1 MAEEAAGGSEAAD
14 DHLLRKELVGRLARS
29 ARDRLPPRGASP
41 LRESLMKSSQLL
53 TVLIGILPNQ
63 VQAQVTIDVD
73 TAETHQTIEGWGTCL
88 IAWQDGWRERY
99 RTPEFQRLYVEEMG
113 CNILRINLW
122 GPVHTKPVT
131 DSEDITWRD
140 FDFNVDGGRPQIFVD
155 FAKGIQK
162 LDSDVKLIGT
172 VWSPP
177 VWMKVNQR
185 LTDADGSGAIQGTGY
200 ERDGRVFTNRV
211 DPKYFEHF
219 AQWLVEMVKYHQ
231 QQRTP
236 LYAVSVGNEV
246 MFTQEFESCVWNAE
260 DYATIVR
267 LVGKRL
273 DAAGL
278 NDVKI
283 FGPETMTT
291 HNWSIANPLYIE
303 RLMSEPSVAE
313 HFDVFA
319 THGYTDGVEADT
331 RADSAHEFARLIE
344 KYDRPFWITEGGT
357 GGHEWPAALNEIG
370 AMLHGSLVGGNA
382 SAFVP
387 WQISEREPSTHG
399 LMVGERFSKK
409 SNVARQYFRFVRPGD
424 VRVTANCPDRR
435 LRVSAFLA
443 PAKDRLSLVLANSA
457 RDSISVRLALGDFSV
472 GSIQA
477 TRTSRD
483 EDFAAIDPPRGA
495 ADAIE
500 LPAESITTLVVTS
513 GATTKNER

>member
-1 MAEEAAGGSEAAD
+1 M
-14 DHLLRKELVGRLARS
+14 KPTIPLA
-29 ARDRLPPRGASP
+29 
-41 LRESLMKSSQLL
+41 
-53 TVLIGILPNQ
+53 VLICMLTTPA
-63 VQAQVTIDVD
+63 QAQTTIEVKPS
-73 TAETHQTIEGWGTCL
+73 ETHQTIEGWGTCL
-88 IAWQDGWRERY
+88 IAWQEGWRERY

-113 CNILRINLW
+113 CNMLRINLW
-122 GPVHTKPVT
+122 GPVHTTPVANP
-131 DSEDITWRD
+131 EDITWKD
-140 FDFNVDGGRPQIFVD
+140 FDFDVNGGRPQIFVD
-155 FAKGIQK
+155 FAKGMQK
-162 LDSDVKLIGT
+162 LDPDVKLIGT

-231 QQRTP
+231 QQGTP

-260 DYATIVR
+260 DYAKVVR
-267 LVGKRL
+267 LVGERL

-278 NDVKI
+278 GDVKI
-283 FGPETMTT
+283 FGPETMTS
-291 HNWSIANPLYIE
+291 HNWSIANPLYIQK
-303 RLMSEPSVAE
+303 LMNDPSVAE

-331 RADSAHEFARLIE
+331 REDSSDEFARLIE
-344 KYDRPFWITEGGT
+344 TYERPFWITEGGT
-357 GGHEWPAALNEIG
+357 GSHEWPAALNEIG

-399 LMVGERFSKK
+399 LLVGDRFTKK

-424 VRVTANCPDRR
+424 VRVTATCGDRR
-435 LRVSAFLA
+435 VRVSAFLA
-443 PAKDRLSLVLANSA
+443 PTKDRLTLVLANPTQE
-457 RDSISVRLALGDFSV
+457 RLVASLELAEFPG
-472 GSIQA
+472 GSMRA
-477 TRTSRD
+477 VRTSAD
-483 EDFAAIDPPRGA
+483 EDFAAIELTA
-495 ADAIE
+495 AEANKVT
-500 LPAESITTLVVTS
+500 LPAESITSLVLTPEAE
-513 GATTKNER
+513 GGQR